1 MMTYKR
7 AWTALI
13 ALALGLLPLVSRST
27 ADDLYGDPLPAG
39 ALARLG
45 TTRLRHGETA
55 DLVAFLPGGKSLLTM
70 SGDCVVRVWDL
81 ETGKLQR
88 QFKTRNDNNQMRN
101 FGVAFVGGAAMAFNS
116 GIQGGTAIS
125 ADGKTLAVRPDWNG
139 TIQVWDTVA
148 GKELRKIDASQTNG
162 GLAEIGI
169 SPDGKTVATR
179 NYDNSIRLIDVATGK
194 MVRELGKKPDNNQ
207 NGPFYGGNMGL
218 TFSPDNKMVVS
229 TGGENVKGKQL
240 WSLIL
245 HDAAT
250 GKELR
255 RISTE
260 EQNAMPMNPA
270 FSPDGKTLVYTRWD
284 GTIRFADPATGKELR
299 QIKDQN
305 GWGAEFL
312 ISPDGKMLLVK
323 GQQTGL
329 RVLDF
334 ATGKE
339 LRKFERRAPQPQ
351 VFFGNGN
358 KGGLAMSADGK
369 FAAAAGEDHTVRIF
383 DMATGKEREF
393 GGGHRAAVVEVRY
406 SADGKSI
413 TTRGQDGTLWVWE
426 KVSAKEQ
433 KEIKAPAGAYH
444 FALSPNGE
452 DLLVGDQSNTA
463 SIREAAT
470 NKVVR
475 TLPGP
480 KEGIGAVAYSPNGKV
495 AAVYGTAD
503 KGVSIWLFDA
513 RIGKL
518 LRQIKLPT
526 PGPDA
531 NGNFGVLGTG
541 VAGMTISPDGRLV
554 AAVTSHHML
563 GLWETET
570 GRELTPIQAPDQHAI
585 RAAVFT
591 PDSRCLVLDF
601 GDDSLRLWEIASG
614 KERRQYGKR
623 PASQPNGGV
632 MNGMVWFGGGMTPMP
647 FMRPAAPS
655 AVSPNGRLIA
665 QAREDHTVS
674 VWDLVTGKELAQLK
688 GHEGTVE
695 TVAFAPDGKSLVTGS
710 RDTTGL
716 VWDLTKLA
724 ILDNSPSADAN
735 VEKRW
740 TELAGDDAKAA
751 FEAIHVLARLP
762 GPSVAF
768 LKEHVHPAASVDPAK
783 AAQLIADLD
792 NDRFDVRKQASTEL
806 EKIGESVIPALQQA
820 LQDDPSAEV
829 RKRIEA
835 LLAKSS
841 RSAPRGEAL
850 RSLRAVEVLETIGT
864 AEPKSVLQT
873 LAQGVPEASLTR
885 AAQGA
890 LDRLGRGS

>member
-1 MMTYKR
+1 MMTSR
-7 AWTALI
+7 RTFTVLV
-13 ALALGLLPLVSRST
+13 ALALGSLSVVPRLA

-45 TTRLRHGETA
+45 TMRLRHGETA
-55 DLVAFLPGGKSLLTM
+55 ELVAFQPGGKSLLTL
-70 SGDCVVRVWDL
+70 SGDGVVRVWDV

-88 QFKTRNDNNQMRN
+88 QFKTRPDNNNNMRN
-101 FGVAFVGGAAMAFNS
+101 FGVAFIGGAAMAFSS

-125 ADGKTLAVRPDWNG
+125 ADGKTLAVRPSWDG
-139 TIQVWDTVA
+139 TVQVWDTVA

-194 MVRELGKKPDNNQ
+194 KVRELGKKPDNN
-207 NGPFYGGNMGL
+207 NGGGFYGGNMGL
-218 TFSPDNKMVVS
+218 TFSPDGKMLVS
-229 TGGENVKGKQL
+229 TAGENVKGKQV

-245 HDAAT
+245 HDTAT

-255 RISTE
+255 RISSE
-260 EQNAMPMNPA
+260 DQNAMPMNPT
-270 FSPDGKTLVYTRWD
+270 FTPDGKTLVYTRWD
-284 GTIRFADPATGKELR
+284 GSIHFADPATGKELR

-305 GWGAEFL
+305 GWGTEFL
-312 ISPDGKMLLVK
+312 IAPDVKTLLVK
-323 GQQTGL
+323 NQTSGL
-329 RVLDF
+329 RVLEF

-339 LRKFERRAPQPQ
+339 QRKFDRRAPQQQ
-351 VFFGNGN
+351 VFWNNGS

-369 FAAAAGEDHTVRIF
+369 LAAVAGEDHAVRLF
-383 DMATGKEREF
+383 DLATGKEREF

-406 SADGKSI
+406 AADGKSI
-413 TTRGQDGTLWVWE
+413 TTRSQDGTLRVWN
-426 KVSAKEQ
+426 AAGKEQ
-433 KEIKAPAGAYH
+433 KQIKAPQGAYH
-444 FALSPNGE
+444 FTLSPNGE

-503 KGVSIWLFDA
+503 KGVSIWLYDA
-513 RIGKL
+513 RIGKQ

-541 VAGMTISPDGRLV
+541 VAGMTISPDGRLI
-554 AAVTSHHML
+554 AAVTSHNTL

-585 RAAVFT
+585 RGAIFA

-601 GDDSLRLWEIASG
+601 GDDLLRLWEIASG

-623 PASQPNGGV
+623 PASQPGGG
-632 MNGMVWFGGGMTPMP
+632 MMAGMVWFGGGVAPMP
-647 FMRPAAPS
+647 FMRPAAAS
-655 AVSPNGRLIA
+655 AVSPNGRLLA
-665 QAREDHTVS
+665 QARENHSVS
-674 VWDLVTGKELAQLK
+674 IWDLVTGQELAQLK

-695 TVAFAPDGKSLVTGS
+695 TVAFAPDGKTLVTGS

-716 VWDLTKLA
+716 VWDLSKLA
-724 ILDNSPSADAN
+724 VHDKQQTVDAN
-735 VEKRW
+735 LEKRW
-740 TELAGDDAKAA
+740 KELAGDDARAA
-751 FEAIHVLARLP
+751 FEAIHALAGLP
-762 GPSVAF
+762 APSVVF
-768 LKEHVHPAASVDPAK
+768 LKEHVPPAAAVDAAK
-783 AAQLIADLD
+783 VAQLIADLD
-792 NDRFDVRKQASTEL
+792 NDRFDVRKQASADL
-806 EKIGESVIPALQQA
+806 EKLGEPVIPALRQA
-820 LQDDPSAEV
+820 LEGDPSAEV

-835 LLAKSS
+835 LLTKTS
-841 RSAPRGEAL
+841 RNAPRGEAL

-864 AEPKSVLQT
+864 PEARAVLQT
-873 LAQGVPEASLTR
+873 LAQGVAEASLTR

-890 LDRLGRGS
+890 LERLGRGS